1 MWQEWIKVDICL
13 ELNSMRDALMH
24 FGNKAKAS
32 KAVEEVAGYDR
43 DLTRLSTMVSA
54 VIAMLVVLI
63 GSQAAIWIKMGEIS
77 GQVAALS
84 ARIH

>member
-1 MWQEWIKVDICL
+1 
-13 ELNSMRDALMH
+13 MH
-24 FGNKAKAS
+24 PGNEAKAS
-32 KAVEEVAGYDR
+32 KAAEEIAGYDR

-54 VIAMLVVLI
+54 VIGMLVVMI

-77 GQVAALS
+77 RQVAALS